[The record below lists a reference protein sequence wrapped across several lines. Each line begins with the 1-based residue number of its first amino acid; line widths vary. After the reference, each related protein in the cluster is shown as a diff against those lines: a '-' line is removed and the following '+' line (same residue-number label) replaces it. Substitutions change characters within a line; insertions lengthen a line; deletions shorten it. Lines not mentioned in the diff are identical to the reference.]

1 MYSMSNEISP
11 VITEAINLMKRL
23 NEGLEVEI
31 VGEMTRTDPSEHYP
45 IGQLG
50 VSTKMTLVGLE
61 ENFFLEYQLCED
73 MVCNPY
79 GHFIAEEIVMDIF
92 KDKLMALRD
101 KTSNINYEK

>member
-1 MYSMSNEISP
+1 MDNEISP

-31 VGEMTRTDPSEHYP
+31 MGKMTRTNPSEHYP

-50 VSTKMTLVGLE
+50 VSTKMTLIGLE
-61 ENFFLEYQLCED
+61 ENFFLGYQLCED
-73 MVCNPY
+73 IITNPY
-79 GHFIAEEIVMDIF
+79 GCLIVEEIVMDTF

-101 KTSNINYEK
+101 KTLNI